1 MGPRDWGPGAID
13 SGLIVN
19 AFHAYN
25 LGLRADVFFEY
36 VRSAANPADMPSRD
50 AMGELWDLLGSVGLA
65 QRARD
70 STRGADRPSLLR
82 HLGRSGGPAVRGS
95 HEPLRPPL
103 PWQAEALRSSRP
115 THTTSYQT
123 AREGAGSQ
131 ETRTGSRLA
140 LAVSGTR
147 QPPPEHGR
155 TASNPLLNAGST
167 GGMGGVICQRSLRD
181 LPGLRRPT
189 PPYLPFLPGIN
200 QARRDDR

>member
-103 PWQAEALRSSRP
+103 PWQAKALRGF
-115 THTTSYQT
+115 T
-123 AREGAGSQ
+123 ADACNVLPNGPGGGREPGNSD
-131 ETRTGSRLA
+131 
-140 LAVSGTR
+140 R
-147 QPPPEHGR
+147 QPPSPCSLRHPTTPPRAWKDGVKPPPECGLHRRHGR
-155 TASNPLLNAGST
+155 GDQPK
-167 GGMGGVICQRSLRD
+167 
-181 LPGLRRPT
+181 
-189 PPYLPFLPGIN
+189 
-200 QARRDDR
+200 